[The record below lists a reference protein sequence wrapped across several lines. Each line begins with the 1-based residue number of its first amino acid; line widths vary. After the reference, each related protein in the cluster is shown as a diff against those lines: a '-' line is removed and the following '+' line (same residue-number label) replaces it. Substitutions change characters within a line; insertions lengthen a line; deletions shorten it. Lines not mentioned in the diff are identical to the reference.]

1 MSKVRNKAVRAAPSD
16 GEKLRVIRTLYMLV
30 YNDPSSVIPLAVEL
44 FHTLGNILEGVPP
57 EELELHQINRQKLL
71 QELAQTDTN

>member
-1 MSKVRNKAVRAAPSD
+1 MPKVRNKTVRATQSNE
-16 GEKLRVIRTLYMLV
+16 EKLRVIRTLYTLV

-44 FHTLGNILEGVPP
+44 FHTLGNILEGVSP